1 MLGFESPNRKPEALG
16 AEASKAFESFNEAA
30 ERLSAWT
37 RDYLSKYRNE
47 TDGQETEVSPELT
60 TLIENFKANLK
71 QALSFNEL
79 TESLG
84 KYKGVITVI
93 EDEEKKGDNQRN
105 LAVALAGLE
114 F

>member
-1 MLGFESPNRKPEALG
+1 MLGFKGPEIEPKALD
-16 AEASKAFESFNEAA
+16 AEASEAFKSFIEVA
-30 ERLSAWT
+30 EKLSAWA
-37 RDYLSKYRNE
+37 REYLLKYRAE
-47 TDGQETEVSPELT
+47 EDEEETEVSPDLT
-60 TLIENFKANLK
+60 TLIEKFKATLE
-71 QALSFNEL
+71 QALKFNEL

-93 EDEEKKGDNQRN
+93 EKEEKENDTRN